1 MAEKKTTTKKTPTK
15 KASKQAKPKAVD
27 MVSPV
32 TPADETG
39 LELTEKMRMQAVADD
54 NFGVAEIE
62 TENLSLNNPSFDQGP
77 KGDEELL
84 DLNEPMIDFQEDKN
98 IEPKQ
103 SVVEEEVCDKENHDD
118 HEQDACM
125 QEQNQELETPEPLF
139 KEDKAMVND
148 ITNILN
154 GIDGV
159 NASKLGKYAEE
170 ELAEK
175 EEKAAPVAGKNT
187 TNTEEKNYYSEQF
200 SRNWGGVMYDY

>member
-1 MAEKKTTTKKTPTK
+1 MAEKKTTTKKTTTK

-103 SVVEEEVCDKENHDD
+103 SVVEEEVCDKKNLDD
-118 HEQDACM
+118 HEADACM

-154 GIDGV
+154 GLDGV
-159 NASKLGKYAEE
+159 RASKLGKDAEE
-170 ELAEK
+170 EVE
-175 EEKAAPVAGKNT
+175 EEKPAVAGKNM